1 MRFVV
6 NFLRCS
12 SPSASPVPQQT
23 SQVLKITGCC
33 PAYEVRR
40 LLIGGLPRA
49 PASPPI
55 IRPYAWE
62 SSFVSPWT
70 PIASVRISWKFRPFS
85 KEKIFINQSRLFDR
99 GWNGRRACHDLMMV
113 IWIGKSNKQ
122 KPQSDRT
129 IWLGL
134 FYWEV
139 NNHFSSLH
147 DNAKTPTEL
156 TAASSLMP
164 IQSTSKLH
172 YRCLRNAQRRKLGHS
187 FISAITF
194 RWFVV
199 RVCDGFARWDFLS
212 PLYVGFR
219 PSKI

>member
-1 MRFVV
+1 
-6 NFLRCS
+6 
-12 SPSASPVPQQT
+12 
-23 SQVLKITGCC
+23 
-33 PAYEVRR
+33 
-40 LLIGGLPRA
+40 
-49 PASPPI
+49 
-55 IRPYAWE
+55 
-62 SSFVSPWT
+62 
-70 PIASVRISWKFRPFS
+70 
-85 KEKIFINQSRLFDR
+85 
-99 GWNGRRACHDLMMV
+99 MV

-199 RVCDGFARWDFLS
+199 RVCDGFARVESTLHISMGTPMRFRHANSLFLTYRTAHGLCDIGAILQTTHN
-212 PLYVGFR
+212 PLWTRSRKHIETQYIPRLHFFLR
-219 PSKI
+219 SSLL